1 MAAAAPSA
9 STDLPAEEEAQL
21 WSRWRGAGDTAARE
35 RLVLHYLPLART
47 LAAVH
52 YRGRV
57 HADVEFDDYLQL
69 ARLGL
74 MESVDRYEPG
84 RGAQFKTYVAHRIRG
99 ALLNGLEKATEKSQQ
114 IAARKRLRAERL
126 DSVKSAALDTA
137 ASDPSDER
145 RGTTVRGTVARS
157 RQSTLLAYLAEVGI
171 GIALGV
177 MLEDTG
183 MVAADGESE
192 GGEVAAVSVSPDVL
206 YFRKTELQRW
216 QEQLREALARLPA
229 QESRVIRYHYQQEV
243 PFDEIAAM
251 LGVSRSRV
259 SQLHRQG
266 LGKLRHMLGQGPP
279 CDVFL

>member
-9 STDLPAEEEAQL
+9 STDLLLEEEAQL
-21 WSRWRGAGDTAARE
+21 WSRWRGAGDAAARD
-35 RLVLHYLPLART
+35 RLVLHYLPFARA

-52 YRGRV
+52 YRGRI

-74 MESVDRYEPG
+74 MESVDRYEPE

-114 IAARKRLRAERL
+114 IAARKRLQAERL
-126 DSVKSAALDTA
+126 ESVKSAALDAA
-137 ASDPSDER
+137 ASHPFDEGR
-145 RGTTVRGTVARS
+145 ATARGPAARS

-192 GGEVAAVSVSPDVL
+192 GRDVAAVAASPDVL

-216 QEQLREALARLPA
+216 REQLREALARLPA
-229 QESRVIRYHYQQEV
+229 QESKVIRYHYQQEI

>member
-1 MAAAAPSA
+1 M
-9 STDLPAEEEAQL
+9 
-21 WSRWRGAGDTAARE
+21 
-35 RLVLHYLPLART
+35 
-47 LAAVH
+47 
-52 YRGRV
+52 
-57 HADVEFDDYLQL
+57 
-69 ARLGL
+69 
-74 MESVDRYEPG
+74 
-84 RGAQFKTYVAHRIRG
+84 
-99 ALLNGLEKATEKSQQ
+99 
-114 IAARKRLRAERL
+114 
-126 DSVKSAALDTA
+126 
-137 ASDPSDER
+137 
-145 RGTTVRGTVARS
+145 RGTAARS

-192 GGEVAAVSVSPDVL
+192 GRDVAAVAASPDVL

-216 QEQLREALARLPA
+216 REQLREALARLPA
-229 QESRVIRYHYQQEV
+229 QESKVIRYHYQQEI

-251 LGVSRSRV
+251 LGVSRSRI

>member
-9 STDLPAEEEAQL
+9 STDLPVEEEAQL
-21 WSRWRGAGDTAARE
+21 WSRWRGAGDTAARQ

-74 MESVDRYEPG
+74 MGSVDRYEPG

-114 IAARKRLRAERL
+114 IAARKRLHAERL
-126 DSVKSAALDTA
+126 ESVKSAALDPA
-137 ASDPSDER
+137 ASHPVDGGR
-145 RGTTVRGTVARS
+145 ATTVRGTAARS

-183 MVAADGESE
+183 MVAAYAESE
-192 GGEVAAVSVSPDVL
+192 GGDVAAFAASPDVL

-229 QESRVIRYHYQQEV
+229 QESKVIRYHYQQEV

>member
-1 MAAAAPSA
+1 MAAVPTPS
-9 STDLPAEEEAQL
+9 SDLPFEEEARL
-21 WSRWRGAGDTAARE
+21 WARWRVAGDTAARE

-52 YRGRV
+52 YRGRI

-74 MESVDRYEPG
+74 MESVDRYEPE
-84 RGAQFKTYVAHRIRG
+84 RGAQFNTYAAHRIRG
-99 ALLNGLEKATEKSQQ
+99 TLLNGLGKATEKSQQ
-114 IAARKRLRAERL
+114 IAARKRLRAEQL
-126 DSVKSAALDTA
+126 ESIKAAALDA
-137 ASDPSDER
+137 AVQRNPEA
-145 RGTTVRGTVARS
+145 GEATTGGSARS
-157 RQSTLLAYLAEVGI
+157 RQNALLAYLAEIGM

-183 MVAADGESE
+183 MMAAE
-192 GGEVAAVSVSPDVL
+192 GGSEDEERAAPAPRPDVL

-229 QESRVIRYHYQQEV
+229 QERKVIRYHYQQEV
-243 PFDEIAAM
+243 PFEEIAAM
-251 LGVSRSRV
+251 LGVSRSRI

-279 CDVFL
+279 CDIFL